1 MAIGVTHFVR
11 VLAAMLCL
19 TPAWFHAADA
29 QPRPELARPHR
40 PAPDH
45 GQDATE
51 AGAMER
57 DMPLYRVGAGDRLK
71 VSVYN
76 VDKLT
81 GEYLVGGDGKIA
93 VPILGRVPVGGM
105 TLDDIAAHLAA
116 RLGDGYFINP
126 NVTVDI
132 AAYRPVYILGEVQRP
147 GQYPFAEGMTINRL
161 VAAAGGYTYRANR
174 RTMRVRREPGATAPA
189 QVGEDGAVMPGDTV
203 YIGER
208 YF

>member
-1 MAIGVTHFVR
+1 MAIKGKHHIR
-11 VLAAMLCL
+11 ALAAILFL
-19 TPAWFHAADA
+19 APAWLQMAGA
-29 QPRPELARPHR
+29 QPRQTMPAQHR
-40 PAPDH
+40 PAPD
-45 GQDATE
+45 GDQPAET
-51 AGAMER
+51 MLR
-57 DMPLYRVGAGDRLK
+57 DTPIYRVGAGDRIK

-81 GEYLVGGDGKIA
+81 GEYLVGGDGRIA

-105 TLDDIAAHLAA
+105 TLDDIAALLAA

-174 RTMRVRREPGATAPA
+174 KSMRVRREPAATVPTR
-189 QVGEDGAVMPGDTV
+189 VTEDGAVMPGDTV
-203 YIGER
+203 YVGER

>member
-1 MAIGVTHFVR
+1 MAVEVKR
-11 VLAAMLCL
+11 RLWALAAIVCL
-19 TPAWFHAADA
+19 APGGLHVADA
-29 QPRPELARPHR
+29 QPHRTMVHSPR
-40 PAPDH
+40 PASDSDP
-45 GQDATE
+45 GAPAPVAT
-51 AGAMER
+51 APNA
-57 DMPLYRVGAGDRLK
+57 PIYRVDAGDRLK

-81 GEYLVGGDGKIA
+81 GEYLIGGDGKIA

-105 TLDDIAAHLAA
+105 TLDDIATLLAA

-147 GQYPFAEGMTINRL
+147 GQYPFAEGMTVNRL
-161 VAAAGGYTYRANR
+161 VAAAGGFTYRANR
-174 RTMRVRREPGATAPA
+174 KTMRVRREPDATAPTLLR
-189 QVGEDGAVMPGDTV
+189 EDGSVMPGDTV
-203 YIGER
+203 YVGER